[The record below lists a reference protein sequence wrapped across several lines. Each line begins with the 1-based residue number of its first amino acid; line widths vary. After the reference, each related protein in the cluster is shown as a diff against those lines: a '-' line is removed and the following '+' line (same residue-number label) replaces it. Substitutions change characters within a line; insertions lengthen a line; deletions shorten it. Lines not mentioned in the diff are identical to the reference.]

1 MRQKFLIRHPF
12 VMKYPSETP
21 LFRTVVDLP
30 HWPFRMFPADG
41 FVFLGSCFAQH
52 VGSRFSDYSMQAT
65 VNPLGVLYNPL
76 SIERVIMQTVQPC
89 VEPYIF
95 QHEGQFRCW
104 LAGTQY
110 FADTAEGCAAQIRE
124 TLSGLKH
131 GIENARYVFI
141 TLGTNV
147 VYRHKQLDC
156 VVCNCHRVP
165 QQAFIEER
173 IPLHE
178 CTESL
183 LRTVKSLLEIN
194 PNIRLI
200 FTVSPYRYAKY
211 GYHGSQL
218 SKSVLLLAVESVCE
232 SFPDVCYYFPSYE
245 ILLDELRDYRF
256 YAEDMHHPSAQ
267 AIDYIWSRLAQCGFS
282 TQTMQYLK
290 EYEPIRKGLL
300 HRPLQANAEEEKAR
314 RADLECR
321 AAAIR
326 QKYGISL

>member
-1 MRQKFLIRHPF
+1 
-12 VMKYPSETP
+12 MKYSSETP
-21 LFRTVVDLP
+21 LFRTLVDLP
-30 HWPFRMFPADG
+30 QWPFRMFPADG

-52 VGSRFSDYSMQAT
+52 VGSRFADYGMQAT

-147 VYRHKQLDC
+147 VYRHKQLDA

-194 PNIRLI
+194 PGIRLI

-232 SFPDVCYYFPSYE
+232 SYPDVCYYFPSYE

-267 AIDYIWSRLAQCGFS
+267 SIDYIWSRLAQCAFS
-282 TQTMQYLK
+282 TQTIQYLK

>member
-30 HWPFRMFPADG
+30 DWPFRIFPADG
-41 FVFLGSCFAQH
+41 FVFLGSCFAQN
-52 VGSRFSDYSMQAT
+52 VGMRFSDYGMQAM

-76 SIERVIMQTVQPC
+76 SIEHVIMQTAQPC

-110 FADTAEGCAAQIRE
+110 FADTAEDCAAQVTD
-124 TLSGLKH
+124 TLGRLRN
-131 GIENARYVFI
+131 GIANAKYVFI

-147 VYRHKQLDC
+147 AYRHKQLDC

-165 QQAFIEER
+165 QQAFMEER
-173 IPLHE
+173 IPLDQ

-183 LRTVKSLLEIN
+183 IRTVKSLLEIN
-194 PNIRLI
+194 KDIRLI

-218 SKSVLLLAVESVCE
+218 SKSVLLLAVQTVCE
-232 SFPDVCYYFPSYE
+232 SYPDVCHYFPSYE

-267 AIDYIWSRLAQCGFS
+267 AIDYIWTRLVQCAFS
-282 TQTMQYLK
+282 SQALQYLRD
-290 EYEPIRKGLL
+290 YEPIRKGLL
-300 HRPLQANAEEEKAR
+300 HRPLQANNDGENARKAE
-314 RADLECR
+314 LESR

>member
-1 MRQKFLIRHPF
+1 
-12 VMKYPSETP
+12 MKYSSEAH

-30 HWPFRMFPADG
+30 QWPFRMFPADG

-52 VGSRFSDYSMQAT
+52 VGSRFADYGMQAM

-76 SIERVIMQTVQPC
+76 SIERVIMQTAQPC
-89 VEPYIF
+89 VEPYII

-104 LAGTQY
+104 LAGTQHI
-110 FADTAEGCAAQIRE
+110 ADTAEGCAAQIRA
-124 TLSGLKH
+124 TLSELKH
-131 GIENARYVFI
+131 EIENARYVFI

-147 VYRHKQLDC
+147 VYRHKQLDA
-156 VVCNCHRVP
+156 VVCNCHSVP

-173 IPLHE
+173 IPLHD

-194 PNIRLI
+194 TDIRLI
-200 FTVSPYRYAKY
+200 FTISPYRYAKY

-218 SKSVLLLAVESVCE
+218 SKSVLLLAVQTVCE
-232 SFPDVCYYFPSYE
+232 SYPDVCYYFPSYE

-267 AIDYIWSRLAQCGFS
+267 AIGYIWSRLAQCAFS
-282 TQTMQYLK
+282 SQAQQYLRD
-290 EYEPIRKGLL
+290 YEPIRKGLL

>member
-1 MRQKFLIRHPF
+1 
-12 VMKYPSETP
+12 MKYPSETP

-30 HWPFRMFPADG
+30 QWPFRMFPADG

-76 SIERVIMQTVQPC
+76 SIERVIMQTAQPC

-124 TLSGLKH
+124 TLSGLRER
-131 GIENARYVFI
+131 IENARYVFI

-147 VYRHKQLDC
+147 VYRHKQLDA

-194 PNIRLI
+194 PDIRLI

-232 SFPDVCYYFPSYE
+232 SYPDVCYYFPSYE

-267 AIDYIWSRLAQCGFS
+267 AIDYIWSRLAQCAFS

>member
-1 MRQKFLIRHPF
+1 
-12 VMKYPSETP
+12 MKYSSEAP

-30 HWPFRMFPADG
+30 QWPFRMFPADG

-52 VGSRFSDYSMQAT
+52 VGSRFSDYGMQAT

-76 SIERVIMQTVQPC
+76 SIERVIMQTAQPC
-89 VEPYIF
+89 VEPFVF

-104 LAGTQY
+104 LASTQY

-147 VYRHKQLDC
+147 VYRHKQLDA

-173 IPLHE
+173 IPLDQ

-194 PNIRLI
+194 KDIRLI
-200 FTVSPYRYAKY
+200 FTVSPYRYSKY
-211 GYHGSQL
+211 GYHGSHL

-232 SFPDVCYYFPSYE
+232 SFPDVCHYFPSYE

-267 AIDYIWSRLAQCGFS
+267 AIDYIWSRLAQCAFS
-282 TQTMQYLK
+282 SQAQQYLRD
-290 EYEPIRKGLL
+290 YEPIRKGLL
-300 HRPLQANAEEEKAR
+300 HRPLQAIAEEEKAR
-314 RADLECR
+314 IADLECR

>member
-1 MRQKFLIRHPF
+1 
-12 VMKYPSETP
+12 MKYSSEAP

-30 HWPFRMFPADG
+30 QWPFRMFPADG

-52 VGSRFSDYSMQAT
+52 VGSRFADYGMQAM

-76 SIERVIMQTVQPC
+76 SIERVIMQTAQPC
-89 VEPYIF
+89 VEPFVF

-104 LAGTQY
+104 LAGTQHI
-110 FADTAEGCAAQIRE
+110 ADTAEGCAAQIRA
-124 TLSGLKH
+124 TLSKLKH
-131 GIENARYVFI
+131 EIENARYVFI

-147 VYRHKQLDC
+147 VYRHKQLDA

-173 IPLHE
+173 IPLHD

-194 PNIRLI
+194 TDIKLI
-200 FTVSPYRYAKY
+200 FTISPYRYSKY

-218 SKSVLLLAVESVCE
+218 SKSVLLLAMQTVCE
-232 SFPDVCYYFPSYE
+232 SYPDVCYYFPSYE

-267 AIDYIWSRLAQCGFS
+267 AIDYIWSRLAQCAFS
-282 TQTMQYLK
+282 SQAQQYLRD
-290 EYEPIRKGLL
+290 YEPIRKGLL

>member
-1 MRQKFLIRHPF
+1 
-12 VMKYPSETP
+12 MKYPSETP

-30 HWPFRMFPADG
+30 QWPFRMFPADG

-52 VGSRFSDYSMQAT
+52 VGSRFADYGMQAT

-104 LAGTQY
+104 LAGTQHI
-110 FADTAEGCAAQIRE
+110 ADTAEDCAAQIRE

-147 VYRHKQLDC
+147 VYRHKQLDA

-165 QQAFIEER
+165 QQAFVEER
-173 IPLHE
+173 IPLDQ

-183 LRTVKSLLEIN
+183 LCTVKSLLEIN
-194 PNIRLI
+194 PDIRLI
-200 FTVSPYRYAKY
+200 FTISPYRYAKY

-232 SFPDVCYYFPSYE
+232 SLPDACHYFPSYE

-314 RADLECR
+314 RADLECK

>member
-1 MRQKFLIRHPF
+1 
-12 VMKYPSETP
+12 MKYSSEAP

-30 HWPFRMFPADG
+30 QWPFCMFPADG

-52 VGSRFSDYSMQAT
+52 VGSRFSDYGMQAT

-76 SIERVIMQTVQPC
+76 SIERVIMQTAQPC
-89 VEPYIF
+89 VEPFIF

-104 LAGTQY
+104 LAGTQHI
-110 FADTAEGCAAQIRE
+110 ADTAEDCAAQIRE

-147 VYRHKQLDC
+147 VYRHKKLDA

-165 QQAFIEER
+165 QQAFVEER

-194 PNIRLI
+194 PDIRLI
-200 FTVSPYRYAKY
+200 FTISPYRYAKY

-232 SFPDVCYYFPSYE
+232 SLPDVCHYFPSYE

-267 AIDYIWSRLAQCGFS
+267 AIDYIWSRLAQCAFS

-300 HRPLQANAEEEKAR
+300 HRPLQANNEAEKTR
-314 RADLECR
+314 RADLESR
-321 AAAIR
+321 AKAIR
-326 QKYGISL
+326 QKYGIRL

>member
-1 MRQKFLIRHPF
+1 
-12 VMKYPSETP
+12 MKYSSEAP

-30 HWPFRMFPADG
+30 QWPFRMFPADG

-104 LAGTQY
+104 LAGTQHI
-110 FADTAEGCAAQIRE
+110 ADTAEDCAAQIRE

-147 VYRHKQLDC
+147 VYRHKQLDA

-173 IPLHE
+173 IPLHQ

-194 PNIRLI
+194 PDIRLI

-232 SFPDVCYYFPSYE
+232 SLPEVCHYFPSYE

-267 AIDYIWSRLAQCGFS
+267 AIDYIWSRLAQCAFS
-282 TQTMQYLK
+282 TQTTQYLK

-300 HRPLQANAEEEKAR
+300 HRPLQANNEAEKAR

>member
-1 MRQKFLIRHPF
+1 
-12 VMKYPSETP
+12 MKYSSEAP

-30 HWPFRMFPADG
+30 QWPFRMFPADG
-41 FVFLGSCFAQH
+41 YVFLGSCFAQH
-52 VGSRFSDYSMQAT
+52 VGSRFADYGMQAT

-104 LAGTQY
+104 LAGTQHI
-110 FADTAEGCAAQIRE
+110 ADTAEGCAAQIRE

-147 VYRHKQLDC
+147 VYRHKQLDA

-165 QQAFIEER
+165 QQTFVEER
-173 IPLHE
+173 ISLHE

-183 LRTVKSLLEIN
+183 LRTLKSLLEIN
-194 PNIRLI
+194 TDIRLI
-200 FTVSPYRYAKY
+200 FTVSPYRYAKF
-211 GYHGSQL
+211 GYHGSHL
-218 SKSVLLLAVESVCE
+218 SKSVLLLAVETVCE
-232 SFPDVCYYFPSYE
+232 SFPDACYYFPSYE

-267 AIDYIWSRLAQCGFS
+267 AIDYIWSRLAQCAFS

-321 AAAIR
+321 AAALR

>member
-1 MRQKFLIRHPF
+1 
-12 VMKYPSETP
+12 MKYSSETP

-30 HWPFRMFPADG
+30 QWPFRMFPADG

-52 VGSRFSDYSMQAT
+52 VGSRFADYGMQAT

-76 SIERVIMQTVQPC
+76 SIERVIMQTAQPC

-110 FADTAEGCAAQIRE
+110 FADTAEDCTAQIRE

-147 VYRHKQLDC
+147 VYRHKQLDA

-165 QQAFIEER
+165 QQAFVEER

-194 PNIRLI
+194 PDIRLI

-232 SFPDVCYYFPSYE
+232 SLPDVCHYFPSYE

-267 AIDYIWSRLAQCGFS
+267 AIDYIWSRLAQCAFS

-300 HRPLQANAEEEKAR
+300 HRPLQANNEEEKAR
-314 RADLECR
+314 RADLESR
-321 AAAIR
+321 AKAIR

>member
-1 MRQKFLIRHPF
+1 
-12 VMKYPSETP
+12 MKYSSEAP

-30 HWPFRMFPADG
+30 QWPFRMFPADG

-52 VGSRFSDYSMQAT
+52 VGSRFSDYGMQAT

-76 SIERVIMQTVQPC
+76 SIERVIMQTAQPC
-89 VEPYIF
+89 VEPFVF

-104 LAGTQY
+104 LAGTQHI
-110 FADTAEGCAAQIRE
+110 ADTAEDCAAQIRE

-147 VYRHKQLDC
+147 VYRYKQLDA

-165 QQAFIEER
+165 QQAFVEER
-173 IPLHE
+173 IPLHD

-194 PNIRLI
+194 SDIRLI

-232 SFPDVCYYFPSYE
+232 SLPDVCHYFPSYE

-256 YAEDMHHPSAQ
+256 YVEDMHHPSAQ
-267 AIDYIWSRLAQCGFS
+267 AIDYIWSRLAQCAFS
-282 TQTMQYLK
+282 TQTTQYLK

-300 HRPLQANAEEEKAR
+300 HRPLQANNEAEKAR

>member
-1 MRQKFLIRHPF
+1 
-12 VMKYPSETP
+12 MKYSSEAP

-30 HWPFRMFPADG
+30 QWPFRMFPADG

-52 VGSRFSDYSMQAT
+52 VGSRFADYGMQAT

-104 LAGTQY
+104 LAGTQHI
-110 FADTAEGCAAQIRE
+110 ADTAEDCAAQIRE

-147 VYRHKQLDC
+147 VYRHKQLDA

-165 QQAFIEER
+165 QQAFVEER
-173 IPLHE
+173 IPLHD

-194 PNIRLI
+194 PDIRLI

-232 SFPDVCYYFPSYE
+232 SLPDVCHYFPSYE

-267 AIDYIWSRLAQCGFS
+267 AIDYIWSRLAQCAFS

-314 RADLECR
+314 RADLESR

>member
-1 MRQKFLIRHPF
+1 
-12 VMKYPSETP
+12 MKYSSETP

-30 HWPFRMFPADG
+30 QWPFRMFPADG

-52 VGSRFSDYSMQAT
+52 VGSRFSDYGMQAT

-76 SIERVIMQTVQPC
+76 SIECVIMQTVQPC

-104 LAGTQY
+104 LAGTQHI
-110 FADTAEGCAAQIRE
+110 ADTAEGCAAQIRE

-147 VYRHKQLDC
+147 VYRHKQLDA

-194 PNIRLI
+194 PDIRLI
-200 FTVSPYRYAKY
+200 FTISPYRYAKY

-267 AIDYIWSRLAQCGFS
+267 AIDYIWSRLAQCAFS
-282 TQTMQYLK
+282 SQAQQYLRD
-290 EYEPIRKGLL
+290 YEPIRKGLL

>member
-1 MRQKFLIRHPF
+1 
-12 VMKYPSETP
+12 MKYSSEAP

-30 HWPFRMFPADG
+30 QWPFRMFPADG

-52 VGSRFSDYSMQAT
+52 VGSRFSDYGMQAT

-104 LAGTQY
+104 LAGTQHI
-110 FADTAEGCAAQIRE
+110 ADTAEDCAAQIRE

-147 VYRHKQLDC
+147 VYRHKQLDA

-194 PNIRLI
+194 PDIRLI

-232 SFPDVCYYFPSYE
+232 SLPDVCHYFPSYE

-256 YAEDMHHPSAQ
+256 YTEDMHHPSAQ
-267 AIDYIWSRLAQCGFS
+267 AIDYIWTRLAQCAFS

-300 HRPLQANAEEEKAR
+300 HRPLQANNEAEKAR

-321 AAAIR
+321 AKAIR

>member
-1 MRQKFLIRHPF
+1 
-12 VMKYPSETP
+12 MKYSSETP

-30 HWPFRMFPADG
+30 DWPFRIFPADG
-41 FVFLGSCFAQH
+41 FVFLGSCFAQN
-52 VGSRFSDYSMQAT
+52 VGMRFSDYGMQAM

-76 SIERVIMQTVQPC
+76 SIESVAKQTAHPS

-95 QHEGQFRCW
+95 KHEGQFRCW

-110 FADTAEGCAAQIRE
+110 TAEAAEDCAEQIRQ
-124 TLSGLKH
+124 TLSRLRNR
-131 GIENARYVFI
+131 IENSKYVFI

-147 VYRHKQLDC
+147 AYRHKQLDC

-165 QQAFIEER
+165 QQAFMEEH
-173 IPLHE
+173 IPLHQ

-183 LRTVKSLLEIN
+183 IRTVKALLEIN
-194 PNIRLI
+194 NDIRLI

-218 SKSVLLLAVESVCE
+218 SKSVLLLAVQAVCE

-256 YAEDMHHPSAQ
+256 YAEDMLHPSAQ
-267 AIDYIWSRLAQCGFS
+267 AIDYIWSRLVQCAFSPQAQ
-282 TQTMQYLK
+282 QYLK
-290 EYEPIRKGLL
+290 DYEPIRKGLL
-300 HRPLQANAEEEKAR
+300 HRPLQANNDKENAR
-314 RADLECR
+314 KTELESR
-321 AAAIR
+321 AASIR
-326 QKYGISL
+326 QKYGIRL

>member
-1 MRQKFLIRHPF
+1 
-12 VMKYPSETP
+12 MKYSSEAP

-30 HWPFRMFPADG
+30 QWPFRMFPADG

-52 VGSRFSDYSMQAT
+52 VGSRFADYGMQAT
-65 VNPLGVLYNPL
+65 VNPLGVLYNPF

-89 VEPYIF
+89 VEPFVF
-95 QHEGQFRCW
+95 QHEGQFRSW
-104 LAGTQY
+104 LAGTQHI
-110 FADTAEGCAAQIRE
+110 ADTAEDCAAQIRE

-131 GIENARYVFI
+131 GIVNARYVFI

-147 VYRHKQLDC
+147 VYRHKQLDA

-165 QQAFIEER
+165 QQAFVEER
-173 IPLHE
+173 ISLDQ

-183 LRTVKSLLEIN
+183 IRTVKSLLKIN
-194 PNIRLI
+194 TDIRLI

-218 SKSVLLLAVESVCE
+218 SKSVLLLAVESVCK
-232 SFPDVCYYFPSYE
+232 SFPDVCHYFPSYE

-267 AIDYIWSRLAQCGFS
+267 AIDYIWSRLAQCAFS

-314 RADLECR
+314 RADLESR
-321 AAAIR
+321 AKAIR

>member
-1 MRQKFLIRHPF
+1 
-12 VMKYPSETP
+12 MKYSSEAP

-30 HWPFRMFPADG
+30 QWPFRMFPADG
-41 FVFLGSCFAQH
+41 FVFLGSCFAQN
-52 VGSRFSDYSMQAT
+52 VGMRFSDYGMQT
-65 VNPLGVLYNPL
+65 VVNPLGVLYNPL
-76 SIERVIMQTVQPC
+76 SIESVAKQTVHPS

-110 FADTAEGCAAQIRE
+110 TAEAAENCAEQIRQ
-124 TLSGLKH
+124 TLSRLRNR
-131 GIENARYVFI
+131 IENSKYVFI

-147 VYRHKQLDC
+147 AYRHKQLDC

-165 QQAFIEER
+165 QQAFMEEH
-173 IPLHE
+173 IPLHQ

-183 LRTVKSLLEIN
+183 ISTVKALLDIN
-194 PNIRLI
+194 NDIRLI

-218 SKSVLLLAVESVCE
+218 SKSVLLLAVQAVCE

-256 YAEDMHHPSAQ
+256 YAEDMLHPSAQ
-267 AIDYIWSRLAQCGFS
+267 AIDYIWSRFVQCAFSPQAQ
-282 TQTMQYLK
+282 QYLK
-290 EYEPIRKGLL
+290 DYEPTRKGLL
-300 HRPLQANAEEEKAR
+300 HRPLQANNDEENAR
-314 RADLECR
+314 KTELESR
-321 AAAIR
+321 AASIR
-326 QKYGISL
+326 QKYGIRL

>member
-1 MRQKFLIRHPF
+1 
-12 VMKYPSETP
+12 MKYSSETP

-30 HWPFRMFPADG
+30 DWPFRIFPADG
-41 FVFLGSCFAQH
+41 FVFLGSCFAQN
-52 VGSRFSDYSMQAT
+52 VGSRFADYGMQAT

-76 SIERVIMQTVQPC
+76 SIERVIMQTAQPC
-89 VEPYIF
+89 VEPLVF
-95 QHEGQFRCW
+95 KHEGQFRCW
-104 LAGTQY
+104 LSGTQY
-110 FADTAEGCAAQIRE
+110 FADTAEGCAAQIRV

-147 VYRHKQLDC
+147 VYRHKQLDA
-156 VVCNCHRVP
+156 VVCNCHRMP

-173 IPLHE
+173 IPLHD

-194 PNIRLI
+194 TDIRLI
-200 FTVSPYRYAKY
+200 FTISPYRYTKY

-218 SKSVLLLAVESVCE
+218 SKSVLLIAVQTVCE
-232 SFPDVCYYFPSYE
+232 SYPDVCYYFPSYE

-256 YAEDMHHPSAQ
+256 YAEDMYHPSAQ
-267 AIDYIWSRLAQCGFS
+267 AIDYIWSRLAQCAFS
-282 TQTMQYLK
+282 SQAQQYLRD
-290 EYEPIRKGLL
+290 YEPIRKGLL

>member
-1 MRQKFLIRHPF
+1 
-12 VMKYPSETP
+12 MKYPSETP

-30 HWPFRMFPADG
+30 QWPFRMFPADG

-52 VGSRFSDYSMQAT
+52 VGSRFADYGMQTT

-89 VEPYIF
+89 VESYIF

-147 VYRHKQLDC
+147 VYRHKQLNA

-173 IPLHE
+173 IPLHD

-194 PNIRLI
+194 PDIRLI

-218 SKSVLLLAVESVCE
+218 SKSVLLLAVETVCE

-267 AIDYIWSRLAQCGFS
+267 AIDYIWSRFVQCAFSPQAQ
-282 TQTMQYLK
+282 QYLK
-290 EYEPIRKGLL
+290 DYEPIRKGLL

>member
-1 MRQKFLIRHPF
+1 
-12 VMKYPSETP
+12 MKYSSEAP

-30 HWPFRMFPADG
+30 QWPFRMFPADG

-52 VGSRFSDYSMQAT
+52 VGSRFADYGMQAT

-110 FADTAEGCAAQIRE
+110 FADTAEDCAAQIRE
-124 TLSGLKH
+124 TLSGLRER
-131 GIENARYVFI
+131 IANARYVFI

-147 VYRHKQLDC
+147 VYRHKQLDA

-165 QQAFIEER
+165 QQTFIEER

-178 CTESL
+178 CRESL
-183 LRTVKSLLEIN
+183 LRTVKSLLEMN
-194 PNIRLI
+194 TDIRLI
-200 FTVSPYRYAKY
+200 FTISPYRYAKY

-256 YAEDMHHPSAQ
+256 YAEDMLHPSAQ
-267 AIDYIWSRLAQCGFS
+267 AINYIWSRLVQCAFSPHAQ
-282 TQTMQYLK
+282 QYLK
-290 EYEPIRKGLL
+290 DYEPIRKGLL
-300 HRPLQANAEEEKAR
+300 HRPLQANN
-314 RADLECR
+314 D
-321 AAAIR
+321 
-326 QKYGISL
+326 

>member
-1 MRQKFLIRHPF
+1 
-12 VMKYPSETP
+12 MKYPSETP

-30 HWPFRMFPADG
+30 QWPFRMFPADG

-52 VGSRFSDYSMQAT
+52 VGSRFSDYGMQAT

-76 SIERVIMQTVQPC
+76 SIERVIMQTAQPC
-89 VEPYIF
+89 VEPFVF

-104 LAGTQY
+104 LAGTQHI
-110 FADTAEGCAAQIRE
+110 ADTAEDCAAQIRE

-131 GIENARYVFI
+131 GIENARYAFI

-147 VYRHKQLDC
+147 VYRHKQLDA

-165 QQAFIEER
+165 QQAFVEER

-183 LRTVKSLLEIN
+183 LRTVKSLLEIT
-194 PNIRLI
+194 PDIRLI

-232 SFPDVCYYFPSYE
+232 SLPDVCHYFPSYE

-267 AIDYIWSRLAQCGFS
+267 AIDYIWSRLAQCAFS

>member
-1 MRQKFLIRHPF
+1 
-12 VMKYPSETP
+12 MKYSSEAP

-30 HWPFRMFPADG
+30 QWPFRMFPADG

-52 VGSRFSDYSMQAT
+52 VGSRFSDYGMQAT

-76 SIERVIMQTVQPC
+76 SIECVIMQTVQPC

-95 QHEGQFRCW
+95 QHGGQFRCW

-131 GIENARYVFI
+131 GIENSRYVFI

-147 VYRHKQLDC
+147 VYRHKQLDA

-173 IPLHE
+173 IPLDQ

-194 PNIRLI
+194 TDIRLI
-200 FTVSPYRYAKY
+200 FTVSPYRYSKY

-290 EYEPIRKGLL
+290 DYEPIRKGLL

-326 QKYGISL
+326 QKYRISL

>member
-1 MRQKFLIRHPF
+1 
-12 VMKYPSETP
+12 MKYSSEAP

-30 HWPFRMFPADG
+30 QWPFRMFPADG

-52 VGSRFSDYSMQAT
+52 VGSRFADYGIQAM

-76 SIERVIMQTVQPC
+76 SIERVIMQTAQPC
-89 VEPYIF
+89 VEPFVF

-104 LAGTQY
+104 LAGTQHI
-110 FADTAEGCAAQIRE
+110 ADTAEGCAAQIRA
-124 TLSGLKH
+124 TLSELKH
-131 GIENARYVFI
+131 EIENARYVFI

-147 VYRHKQLDC
+147 VYRHKQLDA
-156 VVCNCHRVP
+156 VVCNCHSVP

-173 IPLHE
+173 IPLHD

-194 PNIRLI
+194 TDIRLI
-200 FTVSPYRYAKY
+200 FTISPYRYAKY

-218 SKSVLLLAVESVCE
+218 SKSVLLLAVQTVCE
-232 SFPDVCYYFPSYE
+232 SYPDVCYYFPSYE

-267 AIDYIWSRLAQCGFS
+267 AIDYIWSRLAQCAFS
-282 TQTMQYLK
+282 SQAQQYLRD
-290 EYEPIRKGLL
+290 YEPIRKGLL

>member
-1 MRQKFLIRHPF
+1 
-12 VMKYPSETP
+12 MKYSSEAP

-30 HWPFRMFPADG
+30 QWPFRMFPADG

-52 VGSRFSDYSMQAT
+52 VGSRFADYGMQAT

-110 FADTAEGCAAQIRE
+110 FADTTEGCAAQIRA

-131 GIENARYVFI
+131 GVENARYVFI

-147 VYRHKQLDC
+147 VYRHKQLDA

-165 QQAFIEER
+165 QQTFIEER

-178 CTESL
+178 CRESL

-194 PNIRLI
+194 PDIRLI

-211 GYHGSQL
+211 GYHGSHL

-267 AIDYIWSRLAQCGFS
+267 AINYIWTRLAQCAFS

>member
-1 MRQKFLIRHPF
+1 
-12 VMKYPSETP
+12 MKYPSETP

-30 HWPFRMFPADG
+30 QWPFRMFPADG

-52 VGSRFSDYSMQAT
+52 VGSRFADYGMQAT

-194 PNIRLI
+194 PDIRLI

-267 AIDYIWSRLAQCGFS
+267 SIDYIWSRLVQCGFS

>member
-1 MRQKFLIRHPF
+1 
-12 VMKYPSETP
+12 MKYSSEAP

-30 HWPFRMFPADG
+30 QWPFRMFPADG

-52 VGSRFSDYSMQAT
+52 VGSRFSDYGMQAT

-76 SIERVIMQTVQPC
+76 SIERVIMQTAQPC

-95 QHEGQFRCW
+95 QHEGRFRCW
-104 LAGTQY
+104 LAGTQHI
-110 FADTAEGCAAQIRE
+110 ADTAEDCAAQIRE

-131 GIENARYVFI
+131 GIENARYAFI

-147 VYRHKQLDC
+147 VYRHKQLDA

-165 QQAFIEER
+165 QQTFVEER
-173 IPLHE
+173 ISLHE

-194 PNIRLI
+194 PDIRLI
-200 FTVSPYRYAKY
+200 FTISPYRYAKY

-232 SFPDVCYYFPSYE
+232 SLPDVCHYFPSYE

-267 AIDYIWSRLAQCGFS
+267 AIDYIWSRLAQCAFS

-300 HRPLQANAEEEKAR
+300 HRPLQANAEAEKTH
-314 RADLECR
+314 RADLESR
-321 AAAIR
+321 AKAIR

>member
-1 MRQKFLIRHPF
+1 
-12 VMKYPSETP
+12 MKYSSEAP

-30 HWPFRMFPADG
+30 QWPFRMSPTDG

-52 VGSRFSDYSMQAT
+52 VGSRFSDYGMQAT

-76 SIERVIMQTVQPC
+76 SIERVIMQTAQPC
-89 VEPYIF
+89 VEPFVF

-104 LAGTQY
+104 LAGTQHI
-110 FADTAEGCAAQIRE
+110 ADTAEDCAAQIRE

-147 VYRHKQLDC
+147 VYRHKQLDA

-165 QQAFIEER
+165 QQTFIEER
-173 IPLHE
+173 IPLDE
-178 CTESL
+178 CRESL
-183 LRTVKSLLEIN
+183 LHTVKSLLEIN
-194 PNIRLI
+194 PDIRLI

-232 SFPDVCYYFPSYE
+232 SYPDVCYYFPSYE

-267 AIDYIWSRLAQCGFS
+267 AIDYIWSRLAQCAFS
-282 TQTMQYLK
+282 SQTQQYLK

>member
-1 MRQKFLIRHPF
+1 
-12 VMKYPSETP
+12 MKYSSEAP

-30 HWPFRMFPADG
+30 QWPFRMFPADG

-52 VGSRFSDYSMQAT
+52 VGSRFSDYGMQAT

-76 SIERVIMQTVQPC
+76 SIERVIMQTAQPC
-89 VEPYIF
+89 VEPFVF

-104 LAGTQY
+104 LAGTQHI
-110 FADTAEGCAAQIRE
+110 ADTAEGCAAQIRE

-147 VYRHKQLDC
+147 VYRHKQLDA

-165 QQAFIEER
+165 QQAFVEER

-194 PNIRLI
+194 PDIRLI

-232 SFPDVCYYFPSYE
+232 SLPDVCHYFPSYE

-267 AIDYIWSRLAQCGFS
+267 AIDYIWTRLAQCAFS
-282 TQTMQYLK
+282 TQTIQYLK

-300 HRPLQANAEEEKAR
+300 HRPLQANNEAEKTR
-314 RADLECR
+314 RADLESR
-321 AAAIR
+321 AKAIR
-326 QKYGISL
+326 QKYGIRL

>member
-1 MRQKFLIRHPF
+1 
-12 VMKYPSETP
+12 
-21 LFRTVVDLP
+21 
-30 HWPFRMFPADG
+30 
-41 FVFLGSCFAQH
+41 
-52 VGSRFSDYSMQAT
+52 MQAT

-104 LAGTQY
+104 LAGTQHI
-110 FADTAEGCAAQIRE
+110 ADTAEDCAAQIRE

-147 VYRHKQLDC
+147 VYRHKQLGA

-165 QQAFIEER
+165 QQAFVEER

-194 PNIRLI
+194 TDIRLI

-232 SFPDVCYYFPSYE
+232 SLPDVCHYFPSYE

-267 AIDYIWSRLAQCGFS
+267 AIDYIWSRLAQCAFS
-282 TQTMQYLK
+282 TQTIQYLK

-300 HRPLQANAEEEKAR
+300 HRPLQANNEAEKTR
-314 RADLECR
+314 RADLESR
-321 AAAIR
+321 AKAIR

>member
-1 MRQKFLIRHPF
+1 
-12 VMKYPSETP
+12 MKYSSEAP

-30 HWPFRMFPADG
+30 QWPFRMFPADG

-52 VGSRFSDYSMQAT
+52 VGSRFADYGMQAT

-76 SIERVIMQTVQPC
+76 SIERVITQTVQPC

-104 LAGTQY
+104 LAGTQHI
-110 FADTAEGCAAQIRE
+110 ADTAEDCAAQIRE

-131 GIENARYVFI
+131 GIENARYAFI

-147 VYRHKQLDC
+147 VYRHKQLDA

-165 QQAFIEER
+165 QQAFVEER
-173 IPLHE
+173 ISLHE

-183 LRTVKSLLEIN
+183 LCTVKSLLEIN
-194 PNIRLI
+194 PDIRLI

-232 SFPDVCYYFPSYE
+232 SFPDVCHYFPSYE

-267 AIDYIWSRLAQCGFS
+267 AIDYIWTRLAQCAFS

-290 EYEPIRKGLL
+290 EYEAIRKGLL
-300 HRPLQANAEEEKAR
+300 HRPLQANNEAEKAR

-321 AAAIR
+321 AKAIR

>member
-1 MRQKFLIRHPF
+1 
-12 VMKYPSETP
+12 MKYPSETP

-30 HWPFRMFPADG
+30 QWPFRMFPADG

-52 VGSRFSDYSMQAT
+52 VGSRFSDYGMQAT

-104 LAGTQY
+104 LAGTQHI
-110 FADTAEGCAAQIRE
+110 ADTAEDCAAQIRE

-131 GIENARYVFI
+131 GIENARYAFI

-147 VYRHKQLDC
+147 VYRHKQLDA

-165 QQAFIEER
+165 QQAFVEER

-194 PNIRLI
+194 PDIRLI

-211 GYHGSQL
+211 SYHGSQL

-232 SFPDVCYYFPSYE
+232 SLPDVCHYFPSYE

-267 AIDYIWSRLAQCGFS
+267 AIDYIWSRLAQCAFS

-300 HRPLQANAEEEKAR
+300 HRPLQANYEAEIAR

>member
-1 MRQKFLIRHPF
+1 
-12 VMKYPSETP
+12 MKYSSEAP

-30 HWPFRMFPADG
+30 QWPFRMFPADG

-52 VGSRFSDYSMQAT
+52 VGSRFSDYGMQAT

-76 SIERVIMQTVQPC
+76 SIERVIMQTAQPC
-89 VEPYIF
+89 VEPFVF
-95 QHEGQFRCW
+95 QHEGQFRSW
-104 LAGTQY
+104 LAGTQHI
-110 FADTAEGCAAQIRE
+110 ADTAEDCAAQIRE

-131 GIENARYVFI
+131 GIVNARYVFI

-147 VYRHKQLDC
+147 VYRHKQLDA

-165 QQAFIEER
+165 QQAFVEER
-173 IPLHE
+173 ISLDQ

-183 LRTVKSLLEIN
+183 IRTVKSLLEIN
-194 PNIRLI
+194 TDIRLI

-218 SKSVLLLAVESVCE
+218 SKSVLLLAVESVCK
-232 SFPDVCYYFPSYE
+232 SFPDVCHYFPSYE

-267 AIDYIWSRLAQCGFS
+267 AIDYIWSRLAQCAFS

-314 RADLECR
+314 RADLESR
-321 AAAIR
+321 AKAIR

>member
-1 MRQKFLIRHPF
+1 
-12 VMKYPSETP
+12 MKYSSEAP

-30 HWPFRMFPADG
+30 QWPFRMFPADG

-52 VGSRFSDYSMQAT
+52 VGSRFSDYGMQAT

-104 LAGTQY
+104 LAGTQHI
-110 FADTAEGCAAQIRE
+110 ADTAEDCAAQIRE

-131 GIENARYVFI
+131 GIENAQYVFI

-147 VYRHKQLDC
+147 VYRHKQLDA

-165 QQAFIEER
+165 QQAFVEER

-194 PNIRLI
+194 PDIRLI

-232 SFPDVCYYFPSYE
+232 SLPDVCHYFPSYE

-267 AIDYIWSRLAQCGFS
+267 AIDYIWTRLAQCGFS

-290 EYEPIRKGLL
+290 DYEPIRKGLL

-321 AAAIR
+321 AKAIR

>member
-1 MRQKFLIRHPF
+1 
-12 VMKYPSETP
+12 MKYSSEAP

-30 HWPFRMFPADG
+30 QWPFRMFPADG

-52 VGSRFSDYSMQAT
+52 VGSRFADYGMQAM

-76 SIERVIMQTVQPC
+76 SIERVIMQTAQPC
-89 VEPYIF
+89 VETYIF

-131 GIENARYVFI
+131 GIENARYAFI

-147 VYRHKQLDC
+147 AYRHKQLDC

-165 QQAFIEER
+165 QQAFVEER
-173 IPLHE
+173 IPLHD

-194 PNIRLI
+194 PDIRLI

-232 SFPDVCYYFPSYE
+232 SYPDVCCYFPSYE

-267 AIDYIWSRLAQCGFS
+267 SIDYIWSRLAQCAFS
-282 TQTMQYLK
+282 TQTMKYLK

-314 RADLECR
+314 RADLESR
-321 AAAIR
+321 AKAIR
-326 QKYGISL
+326 QKYRISL

>member
-1 MRQKFLIRHPF
+1 
-12 VMKYPSETP
+12 MKYSSEAP

-30 HWPFRMFPADG
+30 QWPFRMFPADG

-52 VGSRFSDYSMQAT
+52 VGSRFSDYGMQAT

-110 FADTAEGCAAQIRE
+110 LADTAEGCAAQIRE

-147 VYRHKQLDC
+147 VYRHKQLDA

-173 IPLHE
+173 IPLDQ

-194 PNIRLI
+194 PDIRLI

-232 SFPDVCYYFPSYE
+232 SFPDVCHYFPSYE
-245 ILLDELRDYRF
+245 ILLDELR
-256 YAEDMHHPSAQ
+256 
-267 AIDYIWSRLAQCGFS
+267 
-282 TQTMQYLK
+282 
-290 EYEPIRKGLL
+290 
-300 HRPLQANAEEEKAR
+300 
-314 RADLECR
+314 
-321 AAAIR
+321 
-326 QKYGISL
+326 

>member
-1 MRQKFLIRHPF
+1 
-12 VMKYPSETP
+12 MKYPSETP

-30 HWPFRMFPADG
+30 QWPFRMFPADG

-52 VGSRFSDYSMQAT
+52 VGSRFSDYGMQAT

-104 LAGTQY
+104 LAGTQHI
-110 FADTAEGCAAQIRE
+110 ADTAEGCAAQIRE

-147 VYRHKQLDC
+147 VYRHKQLDA

-165 QQAFIEER
+165 QQTFVEER

-194 PNIRLI
+194 PDIRLI
-200 FTVSPYRYAKY
+200 FTVSPYRYTKY

-232 SFPDVCYYFPSYE
+232 SFPDVSHYFPSYE

-267 AIDYIWSRLAQCGFS
+267 AIDYIWSRLAQCAFS

>member
-1 MRQKFLIRHPF
+1 
-12 VMKYPSETP
+12 MKYSSEAP

-30 HWPFRMFPADG
+30 QWPFRMFPADG

-52 VGSRFSDYSMQAT
+52 VGSRFADYGMQAT

-76 SIERVIMQTVQPC
+76 SIERVIMQTAQPC

-110 FADTAEGCAAQIRE
+110 FADTAEDCAAQIRE

-147 VYRHKQLDC
+147 VYRHKQLDA

-165 QQAFIEER
+165 QHAFVEER
-173 IPLHE
+173 IPLHD

-194 PNIRLI
+194 PDIRLI

-232 SFPDVCYYFPSYE
+232 SYPDVCCYFPSYE

-267 AIDYIWSRLAQCGFS
+267 AIDYIWSRLAQCAFS